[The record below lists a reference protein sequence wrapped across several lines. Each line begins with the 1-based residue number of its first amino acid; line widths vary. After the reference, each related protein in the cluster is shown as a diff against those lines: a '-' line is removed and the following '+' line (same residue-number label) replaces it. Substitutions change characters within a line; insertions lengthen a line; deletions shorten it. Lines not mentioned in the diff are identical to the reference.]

1 MEMGEFHGIFAH
13 HRFYR
18 IPDLVLFGASA
29 LVIGLILRF
38 RYYIAYRNRQ
48 LTRDAA
54 FAKGGGYAL
63 IILSGVVIIAHMI
76 VI

>member
-1 MEMGEFHGIFAH
+1 M
-13 HRFYR
+13 
-18 IPDLVLFGASA
+18 
-29 LVIGLILRF
+29 VIGLILRF